1 MPKTETNGVEQEVT
15 ATTASNSIKING
27 EEFSLDNA
35 SDTAKQAL
43 NSLQFAE
50 RKITQL
56 RGEMSLATAA
66 RAGFINILKS
76 ELKK

>member
-1 MPKTETNGVEQEVT
+1 MPKTEKNGVEQEVT
-15 ATTASNSIKING
+15 ETTASNSIKING

-56 RGEMSLATAA
+56 RGERGSSTFSKMS
-66 RAGFINILKS
+66 
-76 ELKK
+76 